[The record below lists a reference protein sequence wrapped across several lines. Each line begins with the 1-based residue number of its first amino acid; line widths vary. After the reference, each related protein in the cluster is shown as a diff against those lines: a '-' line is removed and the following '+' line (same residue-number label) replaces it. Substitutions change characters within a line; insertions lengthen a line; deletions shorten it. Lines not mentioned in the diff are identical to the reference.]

1 MDRRLDKLQA
11 RIRSAIGCHAASSIQ
26 RARLIDA
33 LSRPGYA
40 LARDSP
46 CRAGTLSLAAYDAVR
61 ASLDDA
67 AYCAAAA
74 VELQTQAAFLFDN
87 VADFELL
94 DDVGYG
100 AELALAIALSEC
112 ASCVACEAL
121 SISELAGSAGR
132 DALISFHRSCVGAC
146 AGQLLDA
153 LFEGRDDV
161 TAREALEMTLFKSGN
176 FGRLAAGF
184 GARLAA
190 ADAEVVA
197 DLEELGR
204 SLFTFAQLIDDLRDA
219 CSTDLDDDW
228 ARGKKTVPLAF
239 FHERCECPLLPS
251 NHDMMRLSRDARHR
265 YRTGEAP
272 LFGALVAEAFFERAR
287 RTLERLRGK
296 PCKVMELDRLV
307 ESLDR
312 SFSSVLRSIEPARC
326 PVAPRDADGRVRG
339 PRDVRGSRD
348 PGAGLGPARRRP
360 RPDARAS

>member
-1 MDRRLDKLQA
+1 MNRQLDELRA
-11 RIRSAIGCHAASSIQ
+11 RIRSAVAYHTASSIQ
-26 RARLIDA
+26 HARLIDA

-40 LARDSP
+40 LGRDSP

-61 ASLDDA
+61 GSVDDV

-74 VELQTQAAFLFDN
+74 VELQTHAAFLFDN

-94 DDVGYG
+94 DEVGYG
-100 AELALAIALSEC
+100 AELAIAIALSEC

-121 SISELAGSAGR
+121 STSQLTASAGR
-132 DALISFHRSCVGAC
+132 DALIAFHRSCVGAC
-146 AGQLLDA
+146 AGQLLDS
-153 LFEGRDDV
+153 LFEGREDV
-161 TAREALEMTLFKSGN
+161 TAREALEMTLLKSGS

-190 ADAEVVA
+190 ADEDVVA

-204 SLFTFAQLIDDLRDA
+204 ALFTFAQLVDDLRDA

-239 FHERCECPLLPS
+239 FRERCECPLLPP
-251 NHDMMRLSRDARHR
+251 NHGMMALSRDARHR

-272 LFGALVAEAFFERAR
+272 LFGALVAEAFLERAR
-287 RTLERLRGK
+287 RLLERLRGK
-296 PCKVMELDRLV
+296 PCRVIELDRLV

-326 PVAPRDADGRVRG
+326 PSAPRDADGRVRG
-339 PRDVRGSRD
+339 PRDVRRPRD
-348 PGAGLGPARRRP
+348 PGAGLRPARRRP